1 LSRSDDLGLTEQVT
15 LSEEQTPA
23 TGGHTPR
30 LVRVLALAE
39 REAHR
44 DRHSAYHD
52 QHQDTEGLHGTS
64 GRRSM
69 SEALVPI

>member
-1 LSRSDDLGLTEQVT
+1 LVPLSRSDDLGLTEQVT

-30 LVRVLALAE
+30 LVRVLAL
-39 REAHR
+39 
-44 DRHSAYHD
+44 D
-52 QHQDTEGLHGTS
+52 QDTEGLHGTS
-64 GRRSM
+64 GRRSK